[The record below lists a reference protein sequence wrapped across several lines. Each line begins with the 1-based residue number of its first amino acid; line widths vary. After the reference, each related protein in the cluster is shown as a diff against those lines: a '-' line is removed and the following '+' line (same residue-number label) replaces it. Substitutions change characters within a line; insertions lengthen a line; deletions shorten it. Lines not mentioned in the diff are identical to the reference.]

1 MKCQAMGC
9 DFIWQAEFGAFLSDD
24 GVGKCDDMIFKGLQI
39 ADIGRTLYCNTLIN
53 FPLSPAWA

>member
-1 MKCQAMGC
+1 MGC

-39 ADIGRTLYCNTLIN
+39 ADIGRTLYWNTLIN
-53 FPLSPAWA
+53 FPLSLAWA